1 MNLWQRVQLAAAA
14 VLVLCAP
21 ALAQEPKPGNLS
33 YKNAALGFEFRYPDK
48 WEQIGAQPGDEN
60 LLVKYDPPSSKYIEF
75 SDGVLFLHTWVV
87 KFDRRKKEGEE
98 GEKGKLKLETR
109 HKDLATWIQKSAG
122 DGGPG
127 PGFKLEGTPK
137 ESKVNKLKATEYAYV
152 STKAAQGRG
161 GKACSELV
169 RLHAMVYE
177 LEPDLEVA
185 LIVNGPGEPKKWTKY
200 ERGAEAMARTMRR
213 LEVEAPVASADADT
227 SLRGKK
233 RAWLK
238 ERLANTPE
246 WKLYES
252 PNYFIV
258 SNNEDKAFIDELMGR
273 LEAIRTVYEKDY
285 PIEKAKEYRE
295 LAKQQQTQ
303 DAAAKK
309 GEKDDGGG
317 EAKLAELITGGA
329 DPQELSKCSVV
340 RVCKNQEQYHSY
352 GGPAGSAGYWA
363 WVQEELVIYDDRA
376 NGGKGDTW
384 ATLNHEA
391 FHQFIFYFYGNISPQ
406 SWYNEGTGDFYSG
419 YQYKNRQ
426 FKLEKFQ
433 WRVGLVKSN
442 LQADKFVPLAE
453 FVRFTQQ
460 QYYSTSSYGT
470 TIGDH
475 YAQGWSFI
483 YFLRTGKK
491 ANAKGWNPKWDGILE
506 QYLKSLAMTGKTEIA
521 VEEAFAGVDMDALE
535 AAWKEYTK

>member
-1 MNLWQRVQLAAAA
+1 MKLWHRACLAAAA
-14 VLVLCAP
+14 LLAFSLE

-33 YKNAALGFEFRYPDK
+33 YKNAALGFEFRYPDS

-60 LLVKYDPPSSKYIEF
+60 LLVKYDPPSSKYIEVDKD
-75 SDGVLFLHTWVV
+75 SLLFLHAWVV
-87 KFDRRKKEGEE
+87 KFDRRKKEDE
-98 GEKGKLKLETR
+98 GDDKGKLKLETR
-109 HKDLATWIQKSAG
+109 HKDLATWISKGEA
-122 DGGPG
+122 G
-127 PGFKLEGTPK
+127 PGFKLDGKPK
-137 ESKVNKLKATEYAYV
+137 ESKINKLKATEYAYV
-152 STKAAQGRG
+152 STKAAQSRT
-161 GKACSELV
+161 GKSSGFEV
-169 RLHAMVYE
+169 RLYAMVYE

-185 LIVNGPGEPKKWTKY
+185 LVVIGPGEKKWSKF
-200 ERGAEAMARTMRR
+200 ERGAEAMARTMRK
-213 LEVEAPVASADADT
+213 LEVDAPVASAGAEDT
-227 SLRGKK
+227 SLRGQKK
-233 RAWLK
+233 KKLL

-246 WKLYES
+246 WKLYET

-273 LEAIRTVYEKDY
+273 LEAIRGVYERDY

-303 DAAAKK
+303 DAGAKK
-309 GEKDDGGG
+309 EPENGEG
-317 EAKLAELITGGA
+317 KLAELITGGA

-340 RVCKNQEQYHSY
+340 RVCKNSEQYHSY

-363 WVQEELVIYDDRA
+363 WVQEELVIYDARSE
-376 NGGKGDTW
+376 GGKGDTW

-442 LQADKFVPLAE
+442 LQADKFVPLKE
-453 FVRFTQQ
+453 FVRYTQQ

-491 ANAKGWNPKWDGILE
+491 NNAKGWDPKWDGILD
-506 QYLKSLAMTGKTEIA
+506 QYLKTLAMTGKTEIA
-521 VEEAFAGVDMDALE
+521 VDEAFAGVDMDALE
-535 AAWKEYTK
+535 AAWIEYTK